1 MTFMMMFQ
9 TSIIEC
15 LSMHKF
21 DDTWTLFL
29 DRDGVIN
36 QRIPNDYVKSWDD
49 FDFIPGSI
57 KAIESLA
64 SIFGRIVVVTNQA
77 GIGKGLM
84 TEKQLYDVHR
94 MLLKTVDLLDGRI
107 DKIYYA
113 PDLPSSGS
121 FLRKPN
127 IGMAKQA
134 KIDFPEINF
143 SNSVIVGDSIS
154 DMEFGNKLGM
164 VKVFVDGKGEDPS
177 STNPDYQFD
186 TLFDFAKF
194 VLKAHQK

>member
-1 MTFMMMFQ
+1 MFQ
-9 TSIIEC
+9 TNINEYFF
-15 LSMHKF
+15 MHKF
-21 DDTWTLFL
+21 DNTWTLFL

-36 QRIPNDYVKSWDD
+36 QRIPGDYVKSWDD

-57 KAIESLA
+57 KAIENLS
-64 SIFGRIVVVTNQA
+64 SVFGRIVVVTNQA

-84 TEKQLYDVHR
+84 TEKQLFDVHR

-113 PDLPSSGS
+113 PDLPNSGS
-121 FLRKPN
+121 ILRKPN

-134 KIDFPEINF
+134 KQDFPEINF
-143 SNSVIVGDSIS
+143 ANSVIVGDSIS
-154 DMEFGNKLGM
+154 DMEFGENLGM

-177 STNPDYQFD
+177 SINPDYRFD
-186 TLFDFAKF
+186 TLFTFAKF
-194 VLKAHQK
+194 VKETHQL